1 MNDSRVA
8 ICLFEPEITDVDSN
22 ELITGENLRKADLTI
37 DTDIEAALFVR
48 KSEKSI
54 PNWVQIVQGFSE
66 IDDQSLY
73 SATSGAILFL
83 KINDRVVACCFG
95 TSIANINRSN
105 IETDFGIGV
114 VYIRM
119 NRSQFKSVESFML
132 SNNPVTSNRR
142 ATIPTV
148 RTSFSM
154 DDLVENITE
163 FQGYGYRKNRRI
175 KLKGKEFF
183 SSPSPRTFEDLVD
196 LARNSLEDYVKAKN
210 DEGFKQ
216 LTSAKVVKDKKL
228 LDALDQELCS
238 MVTQKSNDV
247 FFADYDYLEDVRAYR
262 FTPKGDK
269 YSNLEVT
276 HFYKSLRDNQIVTVG
291 FLKTRKVFAFSED
304 EQHIDTWSLYKCLFV
319 QIEDKNQTYILYK
332 GKWYEIKEEYLN
344 ELKEFVRRYEVKL
357 DDLPDWQDEED
368 EGSYNERASTELLGQ
383 CWDTKLYTNDILR
396 YGIEFC
402 DILCEN
408 KIYHVKK
415 YKSSALNSHLL
426 LQTAVSAELLANDIG
441 LKQWIA
447 DQSDEHFGGN
457 QLIDFGAGFQRSDIT
472 YYIVLLTQRAGD
484 LADILPFF
492 SLVSFNI
499 MLRKIQQLG
508 FNVKISKA

>member
-8 ICLFEPEITDVDSN
+8 ICLFEPEVTDVNSN

-37 DTDIEAALFVR
+37 NTDLEATLFVR
-48 KSEKSI
+48 KSEKST

-66 IDDQSLY
+66 IDEQSLY

-132 SNNPVTSNRR
+132 SDNPVTSNRR

-148 RTSFSM
+148 RTSFSI

-175 KLKGKEFF
+175 RLKGKEFF
-183 SSPSPRTFEDLVD
+183 SSPSPRTFDDLVD
-196 LARNSLEDYVKAKN
+196 LARNSLADYVRAKN

-228 LDALDQELCS
+228 LGALDQELCS
-238 MVTQKSNDV
+238 MITQKSNDV
-247 FFADYDYLEDVRAYR
+247 FFADYDYLENVRAYR

-269 YSNLEVT
+269 HPNLEVM
-276 HFYKSLRDNQIVTVG
+276 HFYKSLRDTQIVTVG

-319 QIEDKNQTYILYK
+319 QVEDENQTYILYK

-344 ELKEFVRRYEVKL
+344 ELKAFVRRYEVKL

-368 EGSYNERASTELLGQ
+368 EGTYNERASTELLGQ
-383 CWDTKLYTNDILR
+383 CWDTKLYTNDVLR

-402 DILCEN
+402 DILCQNE
-408 KIYHVKK
+408 IYHVKK

-441 LKQWIA
+441 LKEWIA
-447 DQSDEHFGGN
+447 HQSDELFGGN

-499 MLRKIQQLG
+499 MLRRIQQLG

>member
-8 ICLFEPEITDVDSN
+8 ICLFEPEITDVNSN
-22 ELITGENLRKADLTI
+22 ELITGEYLKKAEITI
-37 DTDIEAALFVR
+37 NTGLEATLFIR
-48 KSEKSI
+48 KSEKST

-66 IDDQSLY
+66 VDEQSLY

-83 KINDRVVACCFG
+83 KISNRIIACCFG

-119 NRSQFKSVESFML
+119 NRSQFKSVESFIL
-132 SNNPVTSNRR
+132 SNNPVTSSRR

-175 KLKGKEFF
+175 RLKGKEFF
-183 SSPSPRTFEDLVD
+183 SSPSPRTFEDIVD
-196 LARNSLEDYVKAKN
+196 LARDSLEDYIKATN

-216 LTSAKVVKDKKL
+216 LTSTKAVKDKKL
-228 LDALDQELCS
+228 IEALDQELCS
-238 MVTQKSNDV
+238 MIYQKPDDV
-247 FFADYDYLEDVRAYR
+247 FFADYNHQEDIWAYR
-262 FTPKGDK
+262 FTPKGNK
-269 YSNLEVT
+269 YHNLEVA
-276 HFYKSLRDNQIVTVG
+276 HFYESLRDNQILSAG
-291 FLKTRKVFAFSED
+291 FLKSRRVFAISED
-304 EQHIDTWSLYKCLFV
+304 DQHIDTWSLYKCLFV
-319 QIEDKNQTYILYK
+319 EVHDEGQTFILYK
-332 GKWYEIKEEYLN
+332 GKWYEIKEEYLG
-344 ELKEFVRRYEVKL
+344 ELKNFVRRFEK
-357 DDLPDWQDEED
+357 DLEYLPQWEEEED
-368 EGSYNERASTELLGQ
+368 EGTYNERASAELSGQ
-383 CWDTKLYTNDILR
+383 CWDTKLYTNDVLR
-396 YGIEFC
+396 YGVEFC
-402 DILCEN
+402 DILCTNE
-408 KIYHVKK
+408 IYHVKK

-447 DQSDEHFGGN
+447 DQSEEHFGGN
-457 QLIDFGAGFQRSDIT
+457 QIIDFGAGFQRSNIT
-472 YYIVLLTQRAGD
+472 YYIILLTQRTGD

-508 FNVKISKA
+508 FNVKISKT